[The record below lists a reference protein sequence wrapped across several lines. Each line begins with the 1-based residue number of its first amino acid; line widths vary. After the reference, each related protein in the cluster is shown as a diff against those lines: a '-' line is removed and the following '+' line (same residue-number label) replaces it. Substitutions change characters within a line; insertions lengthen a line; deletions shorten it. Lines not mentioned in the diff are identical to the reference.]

1 MVEDATEEAPERLGP
16 WLRSA
21 LAGFGLV
28 VLIAAVWAGLYFL
41 VFGAVYLFGGHGTAA
56 PPPIDRAAGLS
67 LLAVPALM
75 LALAGFCLFCTTWR
89 RLAVVGCLAAAL
101 VADAGLAL
109 GFLHLA
115 NRPGEGRPAGMKVYP
130 DEDSASKAH
139 GFPEGSG
146 TYSGPCSLGPGKCA
160 GPPAKAK

>member
-1 MVEDATEEAPERLGP
+1 MTDDEAPERLGS

-21 LAGFGLV
+21 LAGFGLL

-41 VFGAVYLFGGHGTAA
+41 VFGAVYLFGGHGSTSR
-56 PPPIDRAAGLS
+56 PIERAAGLS
-67 LLAVPALM
+67 LLTVPPLM
-75 LALAGFCLFCTTWR
+75 LALAGFSLLCTTWR

-101 VADAGLAL
+101 VVDAGLAL

-115 NRPGEGRPAGMKVYP
+115 NRPREGRPAGMKLYP
-130 DEDSASKAH
+130 DEELPRGKPMASRAGSATH
-139 GFPEGSG
+139 
-146 TYSGPCSLGPGKCA
+146 SGPCSLGAGRCA